1 MKNLMIS
8 TLAILLGA
16 SAALAEARKDL
27 KSEFETLGDNKEV
40 VERVRKLDTR
50 QKVRVVQNRLVDRNN
65 RLELALDLG
74 MMSGG
79 DSYVNTQ
86 NYGGKIQYHL
96 TPRWSFGLE
105 YSKSNNSLTNEGK
118 RIFDQ
123 AYQAQLKDP
132 SSPERFP
139 AIDFPLETRMATISF
154 YPIYGK
160 MNLFDSGIAQFD
172 IYTLLGYGT
181 KVLNSGETS
190 VTAAGLGSGFWLNQ
204 YLTARLEVRYERYK
218 DLLLTSQ
225 REQSAV
231 SGMASLGILVW

>member
-1 MKNLMIS
+1 MKNLTIS
-8 TLAILLGA
+8 VLTFLIFATPVFA
-16 SAALAEARKDL
+16 QTRKDL
-27 KSEFETLGDNKEV
+27 KSQFETLGDNKDV
-40 VERVRKLDTR
+40 VERVRRLDSH
-50 QKVRVVQNRLVDRNN
+50 QKVRVVQNRLVDRNH
-65 RLELALDLG
+65 RLELAFDAGL
-74 MMSGG
+74 MSGG
-79 DSYVNTQ
+79 DSYVNTL

-105 YSKSNNSLTNEGK
+105 YNKSNNSLTDEGK
-118 RIFDQ
+118 RIFDK
-123 AYQAQLKDP
+123 AYQAQLNDP
-132 SSPERFP
+132 ASPERFP

-181 KVLNSGETS
+181 KFLNSGETS

-225 REQSAV
+225 RDQNSV
-231 SGMASLGILVW
+231 TGMASLGILVW